1 MAQIVVKAGEL
12 AVSRGVEKVLIGP
25 GEPVLFGD
33 EIVNQANQDAVVEIG
48 SFVDGQIPSVLTL
61 QAGASA
67 KIQRKVDDATGIEQA
82 EVVPTCEQ
90 GVVLDNDDE
99 ELASGVLAQTQ
110 GCGVFGLVGGGLLA
124 AGSGPL
130 TAAAAAGGLLLLSDG
145 DDEASTPETTSGGNS
160 GVPPSQADQANG
172 LAGTVDNVSEGVAQT
187 PAAPL
192 TQVLEPVAQ
201 ALTDVGSAL
210 NGVSEQDP
218 TGVVGLIAEVVGVAQ
233 PGGGSTDS
241 GLVGGV
247 NGLASALDAGTKD
260 TPLAPLVEPL
270 ANLVGS
276 DSGNSSGV
284 ASALAGLGSVLTNDE
299 SALNPLTSGLLGPVV
314 GGAGAGN
321 QGLPSTLNQVAD
333 GLMSLTATDSALAP
347 LSPVTSGVA
356 EVVNTLADGL
366 SQVGQAL
373 DENKDADPTG
383 VVDLLA
389 EVFGAPVEAGVT
401 PQGPQVDESTT
412 GVAGVVG
419 DVDSALAQTA
429 LEPLT
434 AVTGPVAGVLL
445 TVGDAIAG
453 VSEQD
458 PTGLTSLLGNVVGTN
473 DTKSS
478 TDTGLVGAVN
488 ALATGL
494 DKGTEDTPLDVL
506 IDPLSRTLGSD
517 ESQTSGVALGLSEL
531 GGVLSEDVSPLAPLT
546 AELLGPVVGIHEGSS
561 NGLPG
566 TLDGVSSGLEE
577 LTNQSA
583 LEPLSPVTDGLGA
596 LLSALSEGIEMGG
609 DALAENASVDPTG
622 TLGLLAE
629 VLGGEVN
636 KPEPTPRPEGET
648 INGVAGLLDDV
659 GTGLLQTPLAPVA
672 GITDALASGLV
683 QAGDALGGVAEQD
696 PTGLATLLTN
706 VLGTTETGASE
717 DTGLV
722 GGINALATGLDE
734 GTTGTPLEALID
746 PVADLLGSQEGST
759 SGVAAGVGALGT
771 TLALDSSPLAPLTSG
786 LLSPIVGQASGVESG
801 LPTTLDTVA
810 DGLTDL
816 TSDSALQPLSPVTEG
831 LSSVVK
837 AVSNGCRGIGRQIS
851 EFAQDDPSGV
861 SALVGDLLGGSRGRG
876 RSIGRRDVDSDL
888 FDSSSLGLDS
898 LV

>member
-1 MAQIVVKAGEL
+1 MAQIVIKAGEL
-12 AVSRGVEKVLIGP
+12 AVSRGEEKVLLGP

-33 EIVNQANQDAVVEIG
+33 EILNQANQDAVVEIG
-48 SFVDGQIPSVLTL
+48 SFVQGQTPSILTL

-67 KIQRKVDDATGIEQA
+67 KIQRKVDEATGIEQA
-82 EVVPTCEQ
+82 EIVPTCEQ
-90 GVVLDNDDE
+90 GVLLDNEED
-99 ELASGVLAQTQ
+99 ELASGVLAQQQ

-130 TAAAAAGGLLLLSDG
+130 AAAAAAGGLLLLSNS
-145 DDEASTPETTSGGNS
+145 DDSTAGTQPSPNVGS
-160 GVPPSQADQANG
+160 VPPSQADQANG
-172 LAGTVDNVSEGVAQT
+172 LAGTVDSVSEGVAQT

-210 NGVSEQDP
+210 DGAAEQDS
-218 TGVVGLIAEVVGVAQ
+218 TGIVDLVSEVVGVAQ
-233 PGGGSTDS
+233 PGSGSSDS

-247 NGLASALDAGTKD
+247 NGLAAALDAGTKD

-276 DSGNSSGV
+276 DSGKTTGV

-299 SALNPLTSGLLGPVV
+299 SALNPLTSGLLGPTV
-314 GGAGAGN
+314 GGSGSAN
-321 QGLPSTLNQVAD
+321 QGLPSTLNQVTD
-333 GLMSLTATDSALAP
+333 GLESLTSSDSALAP
-347 LSPVTSGVA
+347 LSPVTSAVS
-356 EVVNTLADGL
+356 EVVNTVADGL

-401 PQGPQVDESTT
+401 PEGPQVDESTT
-412 GVAGVVG
+412 GLAGVVG
-419 DVDSALAQTA
+419 DVDSALDQTA

-434 AVTGPVAGVLL
+434 ALTNPVAGVLL
-445 TVGDAIAG
+445 TVGDAVAG

-458 PTGLTSLLGNVVGTN
+458 PTGLTSLLGNAVGTN
-473 DTKSS
+473 DTSSS
-478 TDTGLVGAVN
+478 TDSGLVGAVN

-494 DKGTEDTPLDVL
+494 DMGTEGTPLDVL
-506 IDPLSRTLGSD
+506 VDPLARTLGSD
-517 ESQTSGVALGLSEL
+517 EGQTSGVALGLSEL

-546 AELLGPVVGIHEGSS
+546 AELLGPVVGTHDGSF

-577 LTNQSA
+577 LSNQSA
-583 LEPLSPVTDGLGA
+583 LDPLSPVTDGVGA
-596 LLSALSEGIEMGG
+596 LLATLSDGIEMGG
-609 DALAENASVDPTG
+609 DALAENAPVDPTG

-629 VLGGEVN
+629 VLGGEVV
-636 KPEPTPRPEGET
+636 KPEPTPQPEGQT
-648 INGVAGLLDDV
+648 TNGVAGLLDDV
-659 GTGLLQTPLAPVA
+659 GTGLIQTPLATVA
-672 GITDALASGLV
+672 GLTDALASGLV

-706 VLGTTETGASE
+706 ILGTTDTKASE

-722 GGINALATGLDE
+722 GGINSLATGLDE
-734 GTTGTPLEALID
+734 GSTGTPLEGLID

-771 TLALDSSPLAPLTSG
+771 TLALDSSPLSPLTSG
-786 LLSPIVGQASGVESG
+786 LLAPIVGQSSGVDSG
-801 LPTTLDTVA
+801 LPTTLDKVA

-816 TSDSALQPLSPVTEG
+816 TSDSALQPLTPVTEG
-831 LSSVVK
+831 VSTVVK
-837 AVSNGCRGIGRQIS
+837 TVSNGCRGIGRQVS
-851 EFAQDDPSGV
+851 EFAQNDPSDV
-861 SALVGDLLGGSRGRG
+861 SSLVGDLLGGSRGRG
-876 RSIGRRDVDSDL
+876 RSIGRRDADSDL
-888 FDSSSLGLDS
+888 FDSSALGLDS

>member
-1 MAQIVVKAGEL
+1 MAKIIVRAGEL
-12 AVSRGVEKVLIGP
+12 AVSRGAEKILIGP
-25 GEPVLFGD
+25 GEPVQFGD
-33 EIVNQANQDAVVEIG
+33 EIINQDNQDAIVEIG

-82 EVVPTCEQ
+82 EVFPTCEQ
-90 GVVLDNDDE
+90 GVFLDSEEE
-99 ELASGVLAQTQ
+99 ELASGILAQQQ

-130 TAAAAAGGLLLLSDG
+130 AAAAAAGGLLLLSDN
-145 DDEASTPETTSGGNS
+145 DDSTAGAQPSPDMGTL
-160 GVPPSQADQANG
+160 PPSQADQANG
-172 LAGTVDNVSEGVAQT
+172 LAGTVDSVSEGVAQT

-192 TQVLEPVAQ
+192 SKALEPVAQ

-210 NGVSEQDP
+210 DGAAEQDP

-233 PGGGSTDS
+233 PGSGSSDS

-247 NGLASALDAGTKD
+247 NGLAAALDAGTKD

-276 DSGNSSGV
+276 DSGSTTGV
-284 ASALAGLGSVLTNDE
+284 ASALGGLGSVLTNDE
-299 SALNPLTSGLLGPVV
+299 SALNPLTSGLLGPIV
-314 GGAGAGN
+314 GGSGSGN

-333 GLMSLTATDSALAP
+333 GLEALTSSDSALAP
-347 LSPVTSGVA
+347 LSPVTSGVS

-389 EVFGAPVEAGVT
+389 EVFGAPVETGAT
-401 PQGPQVDESTT
+401 PEGPQVDESTT
-412 GVAGVVG
+412 GLAGVVG
-419 DVDSALAQTA
+419 DLDSALAKTA

-434 AVTGPVAGVLL
+434 AATGPVAGVLL
-445 TVGDAIAG
+445 TVGDAIEG
-453 VSEQD
+453 VSDQD
-458 PTGLTSLLGNVVGTN
+458 PTGLTSLFGNVVGTN
-473 DTKSS
+473 NTNSS
-478 TDTGLVGAVN
+478 ADTGLVGAVN

-494 DKGTEDTPLDVL
+494 DKGTEATPLDVMV
-506 IDPLSRTLGSD
+506 DPLSRTLGSD
-517 ESQTSGVALGLSEL
+517 EGQTSGVALGLSEL

-546 AELLGPVVGIHEGSS
+546 TELLGPVVGTHEGSS

-566 TLDGVSSGLEE
+566 TLDGVSTGLAE

-583 LEPLSPVTDGLGA
+583 LEPLSPVTEGVGA
-596 LLSALSEGIEMGG
+596 SLAALSEGIEMGG

-629 VLGGEVN
+629 VLGGEVV
-636 KPEPTPRPEGET
+636 KPEPTPQPEGET
-648 INGVAGLLDDV
+648 TNGAAGLLDDV
-659 GTGLLQTPLAPVA
+659 GTGLIQTPLAPVA

-706 VLGTTETGASE
+706 VLGTTNTNASE

-734 GTTGTPLEALID
+734 GTTGIPLGALID

-771 TLALDSSPLAPLTSG
+771 TLALDSSPLSPLTNG
-786 LLSPIVGQASGVESG
+786 LLAPIVGQSSGVESG
-801 LPTTLDTVA
+801 LPTTLDKVA

-816 TSDSALQPLSPVTEG
+816 TSDSALQPLAPLTEG
-831 LSSVVK
+831 VSTVVK
-837 AVSNGCRGIGRQIS
+837 AVSNGCRGIGGQVS
-851 EFAQDDPSGV
+851 ELAQDDPSGV
-861 SALVGDLLGGSRGRG
+861 TALVGDLLGGSRGRG
-876 RSIGRRDVDSDL
+876 RSIGRRDADSDL

>member
-1 MAQIVVKAGEL
+1 MAQIVIKAGEL
-12 AVSRGVEKVLIGP
+12 AVSRGEEKVLLGP

-33 EIVNQANQDAVVEIG
+33 EILNQANQDAVVEIG
-48 SFVDGQIPSVLTL
+48 SFVQGQTPSTLTL
-61 QAGASA
+61 QPGASA
-67 KIQRKVDDATGIEQA
+67 KIQRKVDEATGIEQA
-82 EVVPTCEQ
+82 EVVPTCEH
-90 GVVLDNDDE
+90 GVLLDNEED
-99 ELASGVLAQTQ
+99 ELASGVLAQQQ

-130 TAAAAAGGLLLLSDG
+130 AAAAAAGGLLLLSDN
-145 DDEASTPETTSGGNS
+145 DDSTGSSDTPSNMGS
-160 GVPPSQADQANG
+160 VPPSQADQANG
-172 LAGTVDNVSEGVAQT
+172 LAGTVDSVSEGVAQT

-210 NGVSEQDP
+210 DGVAEQDP
-218 TGVVGLIAEVVGVAQ
+218 TGIVDLVSEVVGVAQ
-233 PGGGSTDS
+233 PGSGSSDS

-247 NGLASALDAGTKD
+247 NGLAAALDAGTKD

-276 DSGNSSGV
+276 DSGKTEGV
-284 ASALAGLGSVLTNDE
+284 AAALAGLGSVLINDE
-299 SALNPLTSGLLGPVV
+299 SALNPLTSGLLGPIV
-314 GGAGAGN
+314 GGSGSEN

-333 GLMSLTATDSALAP
+333 GLGSLTSSDSALAP
-347 LSPVTSGVA
+347 LSPVTSGVS

-389 EVFGAPVEAGVT
+389 EVFGAPVETGAT
-401 PQGPQVDESTT
+401 PEGSQVDESTT
-412 GVAGVVG
+412 GLAGLVG
-419 DVDSALAQTA
+419 DVDSALAQTP
-429 LEPLT
+429 LEPLNALT
-434 AVTGPVAGVLL
+434 NPVAGVLL
-445 TVGDAIAG
+445 TVGDAVAG

-473 DTKSS
+473 DTSSS
-478 TDTGLVGAVN
+478 TDSGLVGAVN

-494 DKGTEDTPLDVL
+494 DKGTAGTPLDVL
-506 IDPLSRTLGSD
+506 VDPLARTLGSD
-517 ESQTSGVALGLSEL
+517 EGQTSGVALGLSEL

-546 AELLGPVVGIHEGSS
+546 AELLGPVVGTHDGSF

-577 LTNQSA
+577 LSNQSA
-583 LEPLSPVTDGLGA
+583 LEPLSPLTDGVGA
-596 LLSALSEGIEMGG
+596 LLATLSDGVEMGG

-629 VLGGEVN
+629 VLGGDVV
-636 KPEPTPRPEGET
+636 KSEPTPQPEGQT

-659 GTGLLQTPLAPVA
+659 GTGLIQTPLAPVA
-672 GITDALASGLV
+672 GLTDALASGLV

-706 VLGTTETGASE
+706 VLGTTDTKASE

-722 GGINALATGLDE
+722 GGINSLATGLDE
-734 GTTGTPLEALID
+734 GTTGTPLEGLID

-771 TLALDSSPLAPLTSG
+771 TLALDSSPLSPLTSG
-786 LLSPIVGQASGVESG
+786 LLAPIVGQSSGVESG
-801 LPTTLDTVA
+801 LPTTLDKVA

-816 TSDSALQPLSPVTEG
+816 TSDSALQPLAPVTEG
-831 LSSVVK
+831 VSTVVK
-837 AVSNGCRGIGRQIS
+837 TVSNGCRGIGRQVS

-861 SALVGDLLGGSRGRG
+861 STLVSDLLGGSRGRG
-876 RSIGRRDVDSDL
+876 RSIGRRDADSDL
-888 FDSSSLGLDS
+888 FDSDSLGLDS
-898 LV
+898 LI